1 MAELRGTRKRI
12 YVADLFSRISRRYDL
27 MNTIMTFGL
36 DRGWRMTAAKV
47 AMQDLEGTAL
57 DVATGTGGL
66 AIELA
71 RIKGNTRVVGVDLLR
86 PMVAI
91 AARKADLRTRTSF
104 LIGDALSLPFS
115 DGTFNC
121 VTSGFSLRNMPDP
134 EASLRE
140 MVRVVK
146 NGGRVLSLETL
157 FPDGGFF
164 RPLVQN
170 YFRRVVPLL
179 GSLIAGDKA
188 AYTYLTQ
195 SVEGFFSP
203 QELGELF
210 QSVGLKG
217 VTHRSLGLGSV
228 HVHCGI
234 KGK

>member
-12 YVADLFSRISRRYDL
+12 YVADLFARISRRYDL
-27 MNTIMTFGL
+27 MNTIMTFGM
-36 DRGWRMTAAKV
+36 DRRWRRTAAKV
-47 AMQDLEGTAL
+47 AMQNLEGPAL

-66 AIELA
+66 AIELG
-71 RIKGNTRVVGVDLLR
+71 RIKESTRVVGVDLLR

-91 AARKADLRTRTSF
+91 AASKADVMTRPSF
-104 LIGDALSLPFS
+104 VIGDALSLPFS
-115 DGTFNC
+115 DDTFNC

-157 FPDGGFF
+157 SPDGGFF
-164 RPLVQN
+164 QPLVQN

-179 GSLIAGDKA
+179 GSLIAGDKV

-195 SVEGFFSP
+195 SVEGFFSSE
-203 QELGELF
+203 ELGELF

-217 VTHRSLGLGSV
+217 VAHRSLGLGLI
-228 HVHCGI
+228 HIHWGI
-234 KGK
+234 KGN